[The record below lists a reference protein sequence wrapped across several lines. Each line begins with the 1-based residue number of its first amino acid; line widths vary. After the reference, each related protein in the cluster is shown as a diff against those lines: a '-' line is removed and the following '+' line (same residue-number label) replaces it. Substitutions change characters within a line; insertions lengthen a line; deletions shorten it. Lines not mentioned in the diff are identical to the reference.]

1 MKFSK
6 TKEVWAAR
14 TIGWVFAL
22 ALSCG
27 ILFSTTFMLGPTLFA
42 IPRLDEKIAVALYCP
57 GAQRTSLAEG
67 ASTQTTS
74 DPTGTY
80 GHTVEVTCYFEV

>member
-14 TIGWVFAL
+14 TIGWVIAL

-42 IPRLDEKIAVALYCP
+42 IPRLDEKIEVALYCP